1 MLNVIFSFFMICEAS
16 SQKDLHKKVTQYFH
30 GITSIVGSFV
40 QINPDETKVEG
51 YFWLKRPK
59 EKTGKIRIDY
69 VNGQRIYGDDKSVVI
84 YDLVNNTKTDP
95 IPSEDT
101 PATFLF
107 AKRLDLSQFSPH
119 YKMKN
124 NQISVL
130 LKTKN
135 ADMTLFF
142 ELYPRTSNIKTL
154 KGWHILDI
162 QGNVTIVTFN
172 PVALHIND
180 LRLVKDSLFNQLK

>member
-1 MLNVIFSFFMICEAS
+1 MLSLIVSFFMVCKAS
-16 SQKDLHKKVTQYFH
+16 PHKDLHKKVTQYLH
-30 GITSIVGSFV
+30 GINAIVGSFI
-40 QINPDETKVEG
+40 QTNPDETKVEG

-69 VNGQRIYGDDKSVVI
+69 VNGQRIYGDDKTVVI

-107 AKRLDLSQFSPH
+107 AKRIDLSQFSPY

-124 NQISVL
+124 DQISVL

-142 ELYPRTSNIKTL
+142 ELYPKTSNIKTL

-162 QGNVTIVTFN
+162 QGNVTVVKFN
-172 PVALHIND
+172 PSTLHIND
-180 LRLVKDSLFNQLK
+180 LTLVKDSLFNK